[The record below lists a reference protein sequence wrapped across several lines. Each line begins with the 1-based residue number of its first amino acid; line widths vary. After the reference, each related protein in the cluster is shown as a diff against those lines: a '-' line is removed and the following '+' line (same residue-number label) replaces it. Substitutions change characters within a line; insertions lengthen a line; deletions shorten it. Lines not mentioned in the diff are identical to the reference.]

1 MSISINLF
9 SKSQN
14 LSTSAMIN
22 NGSILKSV
30 NNLLD
35 EKVANLIK
43 FSELSVLNRKNMIW
57 RSKSQCRDIKD

>member
-1 MSISINLF
+1 
-9 SKSQN
+9 
-14 LSTSAMIN
+14 MIN